1 MRRAMNT
8 VGKPKGKAA
17 ATAMRILRRL
27 DETSF
32 LVLGEHG
39 KNYVVSPYSCNCS
52 HFLYRK
58 VSSCKHIEFL
68 KKHLE
73 NEEANMK
80 NSAVEKINRIRGFV
94 QDYLREGV
102 DYATLPGMEKPTLLL
117 PGAEKLMEFLNVVP
131 EIKDLRIIKDTD
143 VHSDDVHV
151 ICVVELRGREDGN
164 SYGSGIGA
172 ASTLETQS
180 AGLGNLACPACGAP
194 TIRWDGE
201 RYVCRKRIGGCGAI
215 YNNTR
220 EMKFIRNPADA
231 WNSTV
236 KRARKRALID
246 AVLTAACLHEFA
258 TQDIE
263 SPGEV
268 PDAAAESVVI
278 PDEEVPP
285 VSNSASSPRSATS
298 RPSPPSS
305 PRAITAFDRVMKNI
319 LMPLKQGVGEQE
331 YDRIVSEFLREQKA
345 ASLADV
351 PVALIERDLAKRL
364 ADEAQRRAA
373 SASQPAKK
381 FAYAED
387 EEAPF

>member
-1 MRRAMNT
+1 
-8 VGKPKGKAA
+8 
-17 ATAMRILRRL
+17 
-27 DETSF
+27 
-32 LVLGEHG
+32 
-39 KNYVVSPYSCNCS
+39 
-52 HFLYRK
+52 
-58 VSSCKHIEFL
+58 
-68 KKHLE
+68 
-73 NEEANMK
+73 
-80 NSAVEKINRIRGFV
+80 
-94 QDYLREGV
+94 
-102 DYATLPGMEKPTLLL
+102 
-117 PGAEKLMEFLNVVP
+117 
-131 EIKDLRIIKDTD
+131 
-143 VHSDDVHV
+143 
-151 ICVVELRGREDGN
+151 
-164 SYGSGIGA
+164 
-172 ASTLETQS
+172 
-180 AGLGNLACPACGAP
+180 
-194 TIRWDGE
+194 
-201 RYVCRKRIGGCGAI
+201 
-215 YNNTR
+215 
-220 EMKFIRNPADA
+220 
-231 WNSTV
+231 
-236 KRARKRALID
+236 
-246 AVLTAACLHEFA
+246 
-258 TQDIE
+258 